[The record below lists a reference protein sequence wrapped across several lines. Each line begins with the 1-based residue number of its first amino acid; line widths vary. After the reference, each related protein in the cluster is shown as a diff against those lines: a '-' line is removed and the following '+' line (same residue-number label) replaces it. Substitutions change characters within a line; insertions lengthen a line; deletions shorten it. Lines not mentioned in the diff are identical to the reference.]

1 MSFVPDI
8 NIGST
13 ITNSELIEIFKC
25 GNMGGMRR
33 SHQTNTL
40 VIVSDH
46 TKDLYDDKWY
56 ENVLHYT
63 GMGKIGDQ
71 HINFMQNR
79 TLAESTSNNVDVHL
93 FEVFKSGEY
102 TYMGQVW
109 LIEEPYKEVQKG
121 EDGLLRNVWMFP
133 LKRKQDEYVI
143 DETKLIELDK
153 LKQKRSNKLPID
165 KLKQRAEDNQSVNV
179 SIRETKTITY
189 IRDQYVAEYA
199 KRNAHGSCQLCQEPA
214 PFVDL
219 NGNPYLETHHI
230 EWLSKGGTDTIDNTV
245 ALCPNCHR
253 RMHVLGKDEDVE
265 KLRIK

>member
-1 MSFVPDI
+1 MSFVPNI

-79 TLAESTSNNVDVHL
+79 TLAESISNNIDIHL

-109 LIEEPYKEVQKG
+109 LIAEPYQEVQKG
-121 EDGLLRNVWMFP
+121 EDELPRNVWMFP
-133 LKRKQDEYVI
+133 LKRKQDEYII
-143 DETKLIELDK
+143 DEIKLIELDK
-153 LKQKRSNKLPID
+153 LKQKKSKKLPMD
-165 KLKQRAEDNQSVNV
+165 KLRQRAEDNQSVNV

-189 IRDQYVAEYA
+189 IRDPYVAEYA
-199 KRNAHGSCQLCQEPA
+199 KRSARSSCQLCNEPA
-214 PFVDL
+214 PFLDL

-253 RMHVLGKDEDVE
+253 KMHILNKIEDVE